1 MGQIETPVNSVPT
14 FLQMLS
20 SPHRTWLA
28 CFHWT
33 TAPMHYSDLL
43 PEILAIADAAGVR
56 VMDVYNSDFDVTYKS
71 DHSPVTA
78 ADLAAN
84 DVILAALQKL
94 TPDIPVL
101 SEEAASA
108 PWSERKN
115 WKKFWL
121 VDPVDGTKEFTRRT
135 GEFTVNIALIE
146 QGEPVL
152 GVVTAPA
159 LKEAFWG
166 AKGEGAFKR
175 DNAGKISEIQIAE
188 QPSKTRI
195 VASKSHLNDETKA
208 FIDKAGDHQLVQVGS
223 SLKFCRIAE
232 GAADVYPRLGPTS
245 EWDTA
250 AAHAVLSAAGGSV
263 TMLDGTP
270 LRYGKENVL
279 NPHFIAA
286 GNWHL

>member
-1 MGQIETPVNSVPT
+1 MENLVNSVPT
-14 FLQMLS
+14 FFQMLS

-28 CFHWT
+28 RIHWT
-33 TAPMHYSDLL
+33 IAPMHYSDLL

-56 VMDVYNSDFDVTYKS
+56 VMGVYNTDFEVAYKA
-71 DHSPVTA
+71 DDSPVTA
-78 ADLAAN
+78 ADLAAHN
-84 DVILAALQKL
+84 VILAALQKL

-108 PWSERKN
+108 PWHERKH
-115 WKKFWL
+115 WQKFWL

-146 QGEPVL
+146 HGEPVL

-175 DNAGKISEIQIAE
+175 DSTGTINEIQIAE
-188 QPSKTRI
+188 QPIKARI

-208 FIDKAGDHQLVQVGS
+208 FIENAGDHELVQVGS

-232 GAADVYPRLGPTS
+232 GVADVYPRLGPTS

-250 AAHAVLSAAGGSV
+250 AAHAILSAAGGSV

-279 NPHFIAA
+279 NPHFVAA